1 MNSFAQWF
9 WLLIWWFLF
18 FAYLVILFQIIGD
31 LFRDRELSG
40 WWKAIWIIFLI
51 VAPFLTALIYIIARG
66 KGMADRQVKAVQQA
80 RSETDSYIREVA
92 GKSPA
97 EHIADAKG
105 LLDAGTID
113 QSEFD
118 QRKPRALACPDAPPG
133 PVPHGAGP
141 EVCLQ

>member
-31 LFRDRELSG
+31 LFRDHELSG
-40 WWKAIWIIFLI
+40 WWKALWIIGLIVMPFLI
-51 VAPFLTALIYIIARG
+51 ALIYVIARG
-66 KGMADRQVKAVQQA
+66 RGMAERQVKAVQQA
-80 RSETDSYIREVA
+80 KSDTDSYIREVAA

-97 EHIADAKG
+97 EHIAEAKA

-113 QSEFD
+113 ETEYAQL
-118 QRKPRALACPDAPPG
+118 KAKALA
-133 PVPHGAGP
+133 
-141 EVCLQ
+141 

>member
-31 LFRDRELSG
+31 LFRDHELSG
-40 WWKAIWIIFLI
+40 WWKALWIIGLI
-51 VAPFLTALIYIIARG
+51 VMPFLVALIYVIARG
-66 KGMADRQVKAVQQA
+66 RGMAERQVKAVQQA
-80 RSETDSYIREVA
+80 KSDTDTYIREVAA

-97 EHIADAKG
+97 EHIAEAKA

-113 QSEFD
+113 ETEYAQL
-118 QRKPRALACPDAPPG
+118 KAKALA
-133 PVPHGAGP
+133 
-141 EVCLQ
+141 

>member
-31 LFRDRELSG
+31 LFRDHALSG
-40 WWKAIWIIFLI
+40 WWKAVWIIGLVI
-51 VAPFLTALIYIIARG
+51 LPFLTALIYVIARG
-66 KGMADRQVKAVQQA
+66 KGMAERQVKAVQQA
-80 RSETDSYIREVA
+80 KSDTDTYIREVA

-97 EHIADAKG
+97 EHISDAKA

-113 QSEFD
+113 EAEFA
-118 QRKPRALACPDAPPG
+118 QLKAKALA
-133 PVPHGAGP
+133 
-141 EVCLQ
+141 

>member
-31 LFRDRELSG
+31 LFRDHALSG
-40 WWKAIWIIFLI
+40 WWKALWIIGLIVLPFLI
-51 VAPFLTALIYIIARG
+51 ALIYVIARG
-66 KGMADRQVKAVQQA
+66 KGMAERQVKAVQQA
-80 RSETDSYIREVA
+80 KSDTDTYIREVA

-97 EHIADAKG
+97 EHIADAKA

-113 QSEFD
+113 EAEFA
-118 QRKPRALACPDAPPG
+118 QLKAKALA
-133 PVPHGAGP
+133 
-141 EVCLQ
+141 

>member
-31 LFRDRELSG
+31 LFRDHALSG
-40 WWKAIWIIFLI
+40 WWKAVWIIFLI
-51 VAPFLTALIYIIARG
+51 VVPFLTALIYVIARG
-66 KGMADRQVKAVQQA
+66 KGMAERQVKAVQQA
-80 RSETDSYIREVA
+80 KSDTDTYIREVAA

-97 EHIADAKG
+97 EHIAEAKA

-113 QSEFD
+113 ANEYAQL
-118 QRKPRALACPDAPPG
+118 KAKALA
-133 PVPHGAGP
+133 
-141 EVCLQ
+141 